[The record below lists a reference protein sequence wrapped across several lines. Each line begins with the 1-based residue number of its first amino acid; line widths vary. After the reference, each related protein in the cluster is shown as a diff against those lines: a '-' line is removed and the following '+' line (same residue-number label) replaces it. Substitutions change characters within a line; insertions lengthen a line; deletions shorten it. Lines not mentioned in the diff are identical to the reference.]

1 MSKIVLVETIST
13 FRHVYAV
20 RLPDD
25 EPNQNAIDDVVW
37 NVDLPD
43 SSLTEVTQN
52 HISEEVFS
60 HHVVTEDEY
69 IELFDREKLLL
80 GITRACEKRPVS
92 RDAIEGVVYD
102 IERALRDSLR
112 DEVSST
118 LIGDKVMRRLRDLDE
133 VAYVRFASVY
143 KEFQDLISFLHEIER
158 LLERARRERQ
168 TEEQQI
174 LFDPQES
181 DVQKL
186 PIR

>member
-1 MSKIVLVETIST
+1 MSKIVLVETVST

-69 IELFDREKLLL
+69 IELFDCGHSYLSEWPREKKLEFIFDSTKNSRLHKEVDF
-80 GITRACEKRPVS
+80 GKPV
-92 RDAIEGVVYD
+92 G
-102 IERALRDSLR
+102 
-112 DEVSST
+112 
-118 LIGDKVMRRLRDLDE
+118 
-133 VAYVRFASVY
+133 
-143 KEFQDLISFLHEIER
+143 KE
-158 LLERARRERQ
+158 
-168 TEEQQI
+168 I
-174 LFDPQES
+174 L
-181 DVQKL
+181 
-186 PIR
+186 

>member
-69 IELFDREKLLL
+69 IELFDRENEYLREWPREKKLEFIFDSTQKSRLHKEVDF
-80 GITRACEKRPVS
+80 GKPV
-92 RDAIEGVVYD
+92 G
-102 IERALRDSLR
+102 
-112 DEVSST
+112 
-118 LIGDKVMRRLRDLDE
+118 
-133 VAYVRFASVY
+133 
-143 KEFQDLISFLHEIER
+143 KENWGRWS
-158 LLERARRERQ
+158 
-168 TEEQQI
+168 I
-174 LFDPQES
+174 LF
-181 DVQKL
+181 
-186 PIR
+186 